1 MNRFFTLLLAAS
13 CITAVGQYQVG
24 DVGPAGGWIF
34 YVDSLD
40 EFDWDYLEVWNQQI
54 GLFSASC
61 AWSPITTQW
70 SVGSGIEN
78 TRLFEGDIWSGNR
91 LNVFDF
97 TRLFDGGGKNDWFV
111 PSRDEVQAIHDSG
124 IGLLLNG
131 GGGHFVTVTSTNH
144 NGCIW
149 YQFDSNYGWNV
160 DNTTN
165 YVVVPVRQFSDADDG
180 TTCGQGTIWD
190 EASQTCIPDNPSDL
204 NYDGCVD
211 VNDFMGHL
219 AAFGSGCEE
228 GVAETPWQCGDPL
241 EYQGYDYQTVQI
253 GEQCWFAE
261 NLRAENYKNGDAIP
275 SGLSDSEWENT
286 TSGAVAVYGEGSSSC
301 LSSAPSGDACDE
313 SFSLQEYGRLYN
325 WYAVTDERM
334 LCPQGWR
341 VMKVT
346 DWNTLSAFV
355 ETESGIAASLALQS
369 VSGWLDWP
377 GGGVPQD
384 LFGFSIVPGGLRKEQ
399 SGDWLF
405 EYAGSYANIWT
416 TGYQSDGSSFRVS
429 MNSFE
434 TQTLVTAIGTRN
446 GCSVR
451 CIKD

>member
-1 MNRFFTLLLAAS
+1 MMNRFFTLLLAAS
-13 CITAVGQYQVG
+13 CLNAVGQYQVG

-54 GLFSASC
+54 GFFGAGC

-78 TRLFEGDIWSGNR
+78 TRLFEGDIWGGNR
-91 LNVFDF
+91 LSVFDF

-160 DNTTN
+160 NNTTN

-190 EASQTCIPDNPSDL
+190 DTSQTCIPDNPSDL

-228 GVAETPWQCGDPL
+228 GVAEAPWQCGDQL
-241 EYQGYDYQTVQI
+241 EYQGYDYETVQI
-253 GEQCWFAE
+253 GDQCWLAE
-261 NLRAENYKNGDAIP
+261 NLRNQFYSNGDAIP
-275 SGLSDSEWENT
+275 TYLTDNQWGT
-286 TSGAVAVYGEGSSSC
+286 TSSGAVAVFGEGSTNC
-301 LSSAPSGDACDE
+301 Y
-313 SFSLQEYGRLYN
+313 QEYGRLYN
-325 WYAVTDERM
+325 WFATADERG
-334 LCPQGWR
+334 LCPNQWH
-341 VMKVT
+341 VPT
-346 DWNTLSAFV
+346 YDEWSTLSDFLGGEAIAGERLKSTFGWSNLGNGTNDSGF
-355 ETESGIAASLALQS
+355 EGLPAGLRNGAGGFSEGDIGDITYFWSSTEVGSSEPDNIWNRALYS
-369 VSGWLDWP
+369 NSS
-377 GGGVPQD
+377 
-384 LFGFSIVPGGLRKEQ
+384 LFGQ
-399 SGDWLF
+399 NTSGPRSGF
-405 EYAGSYANIWT
+405 
-416 TGYQSDGSSFRVS
+416 
-429 MNSFE
+429 
-434 TQTLVTAIGTRN
+434 
-446 GCSVR
+446 SVR